1 MYFNRAMTDRRR
13 RRATCALLLVLAGS
27 PAWAFEKPQ
36 IDAFIDE
43 VVARH
48 DLERQWVR
56 DVLYTAEKKQSI
68 LDAISRPAERTRAWH
83 EYRDLFVTE
92 QRIAAGAKFWS
103 THGETLARVADD
115 CGVPA
120 AIIVGILGI
129 ETNYGRQ
136 TGGYRVVDALATL
149 AFAYPPRAEFFRGE
163 LEQFLLLSGE
173 HDVDPATAVGS
184 YAGAMGAAQF
194 ISSSYRRY
202 AVDASGDGRVDLWG
216 DWRDVIG
223 SVANYLHS
231 FGWQP
236 GGPVAARLTGEDR
249 NAAGLV
255 GETLELNFSAG
266 ELHARQL
273 DFDVDV
279 PPDAPVMVI
288 ELEHADGPR
297 HYVGFNNF
305 YVITRYNRSRMY
317 AMAVFDLGNAVAA
330 RVNAQ

>member
-1 MYFNRAMTDRRR
+1 MNHTLSLLI
-13 RRATCALLLVLAGS
+13 LLLASSGAS
-27 PAWAFEKPQ
+27 AFDTAR

-43 VVARH
+43 VVVRH
-48 DLERQWVR
+48 DLERQWVQ
-56 DVLYTAEKKQSI
+56 DILYSAEKKQSI

-83 EYRDLFVTE
+83 EYRDLFVNE
-92 QRIAAGAKFWS
+92 RRIEEGVKFWS
-103 THGETLARVADD
+103 AHHETLSQVARE

-120 AIIVGILGI
+120 AIIVAILGV
-129 ETNYGRQ
+129 ETYYGRQ

-173 HDVDPATAVGS
+173 HGVDPASAVGS

-223 SVANYLHS
+223 SVANYLHR

-236 GGPVAARLTGEDR
+236 NGPVAAPLSGDPQL
-249 NAAGLV
+249 AAQLV
-255 GETLELNFSAG
+255 GETLQLDLSAG
-266 ELHARQL
+266 QLRAREMQ
-273 DFDVDV
+273 FDVEV
-279 PPDAPVMVI
+279 APDAPAMVI
-288 ELEHADGPR
+288 ALEHADGPR

-317 AMAVFDLGNAVAA
+317 AMAVFELGNAIAA
-330 RVNAQ
+330 RMSEQ